1 MTTELLDTD
10 ALDRAVADLR
20 TGRDTWAATPL
31 DARVALLERLL
42 PRITARAAAM
52 AEAGARAKGYGP
64 DSPVAAEDWIGA
76 PWALAQNVAALLH
89 VLRRLA
95 AGQEPVPADAVRERR
110 GRTVVDVFP
119 ATGWDRLLLNGFSAE
134 VHLRPGTTPRQVRDR
149 AAGPYRGRA
158 PRPRV
163 SLVLGAGNVAAIT
176 ALDVLH
182 KLYAENQVVVAKMN
196 PVNDY
201 LRPHFE
207 EIFEEFTARGWVRFV
222 AGGAAEGAY
231 LAAHDGIDTLHVT
244 GSDRTHDALVW
255 GTDDQAEE
263 RRRADTPLLD
273 KEFTS
278 ELGGVSPC
286 IVTPGPWTRADL
298 RHQAEHIVTSK
309 MNNSGHNCI
318 AGQVLVVPADWDG
331 TEKLLTEIRRVLR
344 ALPPRTDYYPGARDR
359 LAAVR
364 AAHPEAEVLGPDGC
378 RLLIP
383 DVTDHTDPLLTDEVF
398 ASALAV
404 VRLPGAHP
412 GTAPV
417 SDAGTDTAADPGT
430 TPRTDPA
437 ADPGP
442 FLKEAVAFAN
452 DVLPG
457 TLGATLLVHPRT
469 EKDHPRQVIEAIEAL
484 RYGTLGVNCWS
495 AIGFLLGYTPWGA
508 HPGHTRRSIGSGIG
522 FVHNAF
528 MLEDVE
534 KTVLRAPFA
543 PSPRGLFTGSPSIS
557 PRPPFYVTNRTA
569 LTTIRRVTAFTAAPS
584 LAKLPGIFA
593 SALRG

>member
-1 MTTELLDTD
+1 MTTLPVDTD

-20 TGRDTWAATPL
+20 AGRDSWAATPL
-31 DARVALLERLL
+31 AERIALLERML
-42 PRITARAAAM
+42 PRITARAADM
-52 AEAGARAKGYGP
+52 AEAGAREKGYGP

-76 PWALAQNVAALLH
+76 PWAMTQNVGALLH

-95 AGQEPVPADAVRERR
+95 AGREPLPAHAVRERR

-119 ATGWDRLLLNGFSAE
+119 ATGWDRLLLNGFTAE
-134 VHLRPGTTPRQVRDR
+134 VRLRPGTTPRRARDR

-176 ALDVLH
+176 ALDILH

-201 LRPHFE
+201 LRPHFA
-207 EIFEEFTARGWVRFV
+207 EIFAEFTARGWVRFV

-244 GSDRTHDALVW
+244 GSERTHDALVW
-255 GTDDQAEE
+255 GTDERAEE
-263 RRRADTPLLD
+263 RRRDDTPLLD

-286 IVTPGPWTRADL
+286 IVTPGPWTRADF

-318 AGQVLVVPADWDG
+318 ASQVLVVPTDWDG
-331 TEKLLTEIRRVLR
+331 TEKLLTEIRAVLR
-344 ALPPRTDYYPGARDR
+344 ALPPRTDYYPGAAER

-364 AAHPEAEVLGPDGC
+364 AAHPETEVLGADGC
-378 RLLIP
+378 RLLVP
-383 DVTDHTDPLLTDEVF
+383 DVTDRNDPLLTGEVF

-404 VRLPGAHP
+404 VRLPGADP
-412 GTAPV
+412 
-417 SDAGTDTAADPGT
+417 DA
-430 TPRTDPA
+430 
-437 ADPGP
+437 

-469 EKDHPRQVIEAIEAL
+469 EKSHPQQVNQAIDAL

-508 HPGHTRRSIGSGIG
+508 HPGHTRRDIGSGIG
-522 FVHNAF
+522 LVHNAF

-543 PSPRGLFTGSPSIS
+543 PAPRGLFTGSPSLS

-584 LAKLPGIFA
+584 VAKLPGIFA